1 MKITEIGERTPQI
14 VEKLLSI
21 WEKSV
26 RATHSF
32 LTDEEILKI
41 KNFVPS
47 AIEGVPRLS
56 VAEDETGI
64 PVAFMGIGGKK
75 LEMLFVSG
83 ENRGKGC
90 GKALL
95 RFGIEFCSVR
105 ELAVNEQNPQAIGF
119 YEHMGFR
126 TYKRTDHDEQ
136 GNPFPLLYMNL
147 I

>member
-47 AIEGVPRLS
+47 AIEGVPRLI

-75 LEMLFVSG
+75 YSG
-83 ENRGKGC
+83 FSSQKESRC
-90 GKALL
+90 FLSS
-95 RFGIEFCSVR
+95 I
-105 ELAVNEQNPQAIGF
+105 I
-119 YEHMGFR
+119 
-126 TYKRTDHDEQ
+126 
-136 GNPFPLLYMNL
+136 L
-147 I
+147 II